1 MLSLFTVANC
11 PLTTL
16 PVGMVKVSP
25 LTGTKNWLE
34 VKAKSFAF
42 KCLQSAGIGAGLATA
57 RRVLAGTA
65 VF

>member
-1 MLSLFTVANC
+1 
-11 PLTTL
+11 
-16 PVGMVKVSP
+16 MVKVSP